1 MIPNARPKISIV
13 TPIPPPTSWVVVNF
27 SLLHLR
33 KSLSVSH
40 GEERAEITYVTESLY
55 SQTVEVDVSGD
66 VVVALASS
74 VESDMIS
81 IVRAGYKSA

>member
-1 MIPNARPKISIV
+1 
-13 TPIPPPTSWVVVNF
+13 
-27 SLLHLR
+27 
-33 KSLSVSH
+33 
-40 GEERAEITYVTESLY
+40 VTESLY

-81 IVRAGYKSA
+81 IVRVEYKFA